1 MPGYTNGDGKYHEHD
16 RRENWYSNKDLY
28 EKMVSM
34 TDRFTSME
42 KTIIRFENKFEKY
55 NGLHDRLVDVE
66 TRPCRQD
73 SEIKE
78 MSRVIRTLAEDM
90 TYRNKVDEARYK
102 TVALVGTLIGI
113 VGGVLGIMALL
124 GVL

>member
-1 MPGYTNGDGKYHEHD
+1 MTGYTNGDGKYHEQD
-16 RRENWYSNKDLY
+16 GRENWYNNRQLY
-28 EKMVSM
+28 EKLLAWTEKLTEV
-34 TDRFTSME
+34 E
-42 KTIIRFENKFEKY
+42 KTIIRFETKFEKY
-55 NGLHDRLVDVE
+55 NGLHDRLDDVE

-90 TYRNKVDEARYK
+90 TYRHKSQEARYK
-102 TVALVGTLIGI
+102 MVALVGTVVGI
-113 VGGVLGIMALL
+113 VGGALGIMALL